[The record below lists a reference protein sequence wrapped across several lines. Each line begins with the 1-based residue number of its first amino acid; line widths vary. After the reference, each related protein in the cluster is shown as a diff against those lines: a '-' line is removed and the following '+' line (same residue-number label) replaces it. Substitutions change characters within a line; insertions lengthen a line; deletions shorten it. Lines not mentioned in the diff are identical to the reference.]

1 MDMLREPKCEE
12 TAMVAT
18 ILDPG
23 LEQQLIE
30 ERRAAGADRYDEV
43 WEGVYVMAPIA
54 NDEHQDFVANWT
66 AVLTITVQWAG
77 TGLVRPGVNVSD
89 RVDDWKSNY
98 RCPDVVVYL
107 NDTAAEN
114 HGEFWYG
121 GPDFA
126 IEITSPYDKTR
137 DKFDFYAKVNTREL
151 LIVDRDPWALELF
164 RLMDGELRLVGK
176 STPESA
182 VVLRSEIVP
191 LSFCLKTGTQR
202 PTIEVR
208 HADGGQNWTI

>member
-1 MDMLREPKCEE
+1 
-12 TAMVAT
+12 MVAT

-23 LEQQLIE
+23 LEERLIE

-43 WEGVYVMAPIA
+43 WERVYVMAPIA
-54 NDEHQDFVANWT
+54 NDEHQDFVGDWT
-66 AVLTITVQWAG
+66 AVLKIAVQWAG
-77 TGLVRPGVNVSD
+77 KGLVRPGVYVSD

-107 NDTAAEN
+107 NDTTAEN

-137 DKFDFYAKVNTREL
+137 EKFDFYAKVNTREL
-151 LIVDRDPWALELF
+151 LIVDRDPWALELY
-164 RLMDGELRLVGK
+164 RLMDGEMRLVGT
-176 STPESA
+176 STPESSR
-182 VVLRSEIVP
+182 VLRSEIVP
-191 LSFCLKTGTQR
+191 LSFGLKGGTAR
-202 PTIEVR
+202 PAIEVR
-208 HADGGQNWTI
+208 HDDGWQSWMI